1 MSLVGVQ
8 HDHSALYRSVVQ
20 STIFVKKKKEKN
32 TVTQENN
39 ARDKNSPG
47 TDVLSLQ
54 FRLLY
59 TLMCVNHQLIRGNL
73 PKIIEEN
80 GTESGAIKG
89 LTSRGS

>member
-1 MSLVGVQ
+1 MITVHCTEVWYSQQFSL
-8 HDHSALYRSVVQ
+8 
-20 STIFVKKKKEKN
+20 KKTRKN
-32 TVTQENN
+32 AVTQENN
-39 ARDKNSPG
+39 ACAKNSPG
-47 TDVLSLQ
+47 TDMLSLK

-73 PKIIEEN
+73 PKIVEEN